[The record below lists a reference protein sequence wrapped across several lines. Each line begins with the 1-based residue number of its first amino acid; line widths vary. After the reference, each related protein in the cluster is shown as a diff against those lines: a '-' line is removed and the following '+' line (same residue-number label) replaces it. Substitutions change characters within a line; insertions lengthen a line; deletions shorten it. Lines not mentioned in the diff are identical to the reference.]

1 MPRLRP
7 YNLACTPRY
16 AVKKGKCLR
25 RRRSSRTG
33 GPCPHWCRRKVS
45 GVPGTRYISSSDHPS
60 YNMPRLRQSPVAP
73 TVPRSDLEYTR
84 YNTLLK
90 VWEIACSTVQC
101 QERQHVYSIN
111 NRTTARQCH
120 HTGAALHCC
129 TVERT
134 RYNTLLKVWEIA
146 CSTVQCQE
154 QHVYSINNR
163 TTARQCHHTG
173 AALHCCTV
181 STVFQRRQI
190 QESIVVTWRT
200 AGTIVRDVVKT
211 CTLDAAGGT
220 KITRTTPKVERGD
233 NEISLRM
240 NATLLSVN
248 PQQLTLSSKQ
258 WE

>member
-73 TVPRSDLEYTR
+73 TVPRSDLEY
-84 YNTLLK
+84 
-90 VWEIACSTVQC
+90 
-101 QERQHVYSIN
+101 
-111 NRTTARQCH
+111 
-120 HTGAALHCC
+120 
-129 TVERT
+129 T

>member
-129 TVERT
+129 TV
-134 RYNTLLKVWEIA
+134 
-146 CSTVQCQE
+146 
-154 QHVYSINNR
+154 
-163 TTARQCHHTG
+163 
-173 AALHCCTV
+173 

-240 NATLLSVN
+240 NATLLSAN

>member
-73 TVPRSDLEYTR
+73 TVSRSDLEYTR

-101 QERQHVYSIN
+101 QER
-111 NRTTARQCH
+111 
-120 HTGAALHCC
+120 
-129 TVERT
+129 
-134 RYNTLLKVWEIA
+134 
-146 CSTVQCQE
+146 

-240 NATLLSVN
+240 NATLLSAN